1 MAEYAIQNMSFCH
14 KDYFELKAFI
24 KRAGARWA
32 PALLFFLLKTGDKNL
47 HMEDVLLT
55 PEGK

>member
-1 MAEYAIQNMSFCH
+1 MPLQNMSFCH
-14 KDYFELKAFI
+14 KYYFELKALI

-32 PALLFFLLKTGDKNL
+32 PTLLFFLLKTGDKNL
-47 HMEDVLLT
+47 HKEDVLLI